1 MFEFQDVFA
10 SHLTA
15 TVFVSAS
22 LAMLT
27 GYAIAAVALCRG
39 LERPRA
45 LDKPRTF
52 GSEPRVTQRLAGL
65 LDPNIR
71 RTMEHPAALPDV
83 SQSLCLGESTAVAT
97 VER

>member
-27 GYAIAAVALCRG
+27 GYAIATVALCRG

-45 LDKPRTF
+45 LDNQPRTF
-52 GSEPRVTQRLAGL
+52 GSEPRVTRRVARL

-71 RTMEHPAALPDV
+71 RAMGHPAALPDV
-83 SQSLCLGESTAVAT
+83 SQSLCLGA
-97 VER
+97 ERSLGPG